1 MREMLVNMVLGLF
14 IEQKMK
20 HGSRKD
26 ETWLSLNGISWYW
39 TEIVRSVLYK
49 RLLDMLKDRE
59 NPLSL

>member
-1 MREMLVNMVLGLF
+1 MLVNMVLGLF

-20 HGSRKD
+20 HGPHKD